1 MNNKEFIAALANKTG
16 RTQDET
22 EKLVKTALQAMGDNF
37 ESGEP
42 FLVSGFGAL
51 EVKKRMERIMV
62 NPGTGQRMLVP
73 PKLVLGFR
81 ATQSVKEKLKKGG
94 AE

>member
-42 FLVSGFGAL
+42 FLVSGFGAF
-51 EVKKRMERIMV
+51 EVKKEWNVSWSI
-62 NPGTGQRMLVP
+62 LV
-73 PKLVLGFR
+73 R
-81 ATQSVKEKLKKGG
+81 DSAC
-94 AE
+94 